1 MPCWRFVARLG
12 CVLAVVTSAG
22 ATLARADAKPAA
34 SSVELSHVTF
44 VSTKQGDRDVLVRA
58 EHASFDP
65 LTDVVALTGVEME
78 ATPNGQAGSFLL
90 QCDRGK
96 LELDASNFY
105 MEGHVRGRTNDG
117 RQIETT
123 WARYDRA
130 SGVVSTDA
138 PVVLRDGNDVLRGG
152 GFRYRVE
159 DDVLR
164 LTNGAQM
171 VQGQDASE
179 GAK

>member
-1 MPCWRFVARLG
+1 
-12 CVLAVVTSAG
+12 LAVTLSAG
-22 ATLARADAKPAA
+22 APWARADKDTAA

-58 EHASFDP
+58 EHATFDP
-65 LTDVVALTGVEME
+65 RTDVVALEGVEVE
-78 ATPNGQAGSFLL
+78 ATPTGQAGRFVL

-105 MEGHVRGRTNDG
+105 MEGHVRGRTSDG

-130 SGVVSTDA
+130 SGVVSTEA
-138 PVVLRDGNDVLRGG
+138 PVVLRDGDDVLSGG
-152 GFRYRVE
+152 GFRYDVR
-159 DDVLR
+159 DDVLQ
-164 LTNGAQM
+164 LTKGAQM
-171 VQGQDASE
+171 VQGHDVSE
-179 GAK
+179 VFK